1 LVYNPGQYVEGYTS
15 FAWVVIIAA
24 LTAIRNDPLFVANCA
39 GIVIGVIGVFV
50 VWQGA
55 RQLYGDS
62 RWALLPAVLLAVDRT
77 YAGWC
82 TGGLETKLFTVLVLA
97 GFIRWV
103 KEDEN
108 SFQLAP
114 WSGLLFGCATLTR
127 PEGALYFAVLSV
139 LTVVPAFTGRV
150 PARRLLLWLA
160 AYAVI
165 VLPHVSW
172 RYYYYG
178 DLLPNTYYA
187 KVNGAYWSS
196 GLKYLYLYLRY
207 NAILPLQAALGVIG
221 WFLASRD
228 TRTRQ

>member
-1 LVYNPGQYVEGYTS
+1 
-15 FAWVVIIAA
+15 
-24 LTAIRNDPLFVANCA
+24 
-39 GIVIGVIGVFV
+39 
-50 VWQGA
+50 
-55 RQLYGDS
+55 
-62 RWALLPAVLLAVDRT
+62 
-77 YAGWC
+77 
-82 TGGLETKLFTVLVLA
+82 
-97 GFIRWV
+97 IRWV

-165 VLPHVSW
+165 GLPHVSW

-228 TRTRQ
+228 TRTRQASFAGLGFLAAHVLYVSYVGGDMYEFRFMDVVEPILALGVGVLAVSIAARPRGVAWAAIVAASVVLANAIN